1 MDIDKVFGRTA
12 DQVYEEVQRMIAE
25 TAAKYEKKVK
35 NEKILVA
42 AYSAALFLG
51 MLSVLT
57 YGRKLK
63 GDFKNLKNHFRI
75 KGRADVIRA
84 VSDDACMLMSGFL
97 SGLDPDYDYS
107 IQIMKK
113 DKK

>member
-63 GDFKNLKNHFRI
+63 GDFKNLKNTL
-75 KGRADVIRA
+75 DVGDERT
-84 VSDDACMLMSGFL
+84 LKTYL
-97 SGLDPDYDYS
+97 KYLEH
-107 IQIMKK
+107 
-113 DKK
+113 